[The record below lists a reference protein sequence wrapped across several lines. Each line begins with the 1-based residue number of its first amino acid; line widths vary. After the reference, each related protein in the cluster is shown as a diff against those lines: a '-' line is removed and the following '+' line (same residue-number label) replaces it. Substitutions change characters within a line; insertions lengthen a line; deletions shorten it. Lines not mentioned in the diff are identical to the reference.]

1 MKNFDPTKLKK
12 VAEQRRAM
20 LRKIAEQDEAV
31 IAQGKHCQALL
42 HSTSPSDEAGVAA
55 LASARTRMDLLQ
67 IQAAK
72 LPEELQAICGDLRA
86 EIKTLKSTFATTFN
100 DLHIAEGQRF
110 AEHLAPFV
118 SDLGTREEMKRM
130 AFDHLPIC
138 TELHDVRHFGLTALD
153 RDTDLDMEVD
163 FALKAIDRL
172 NAYLANSKN

>member
-1 MKNFDPTKLKK
+1 MKNFDPTNLKK

-42 HSTSPSDEAGVAA
+42 HSTSPNDEAGVAA

-86 EIKTLKSTFATTFN
+86 EIKTLKSNFATTFN
-100 DLHIAEGQRF
+100 DLHVAEGQRF
-110 AEHLAPFV
+110 AEHITLFV
-118 SDLGTREEMKRM
+118 SDPGMREEMRRM
-130 AFDHLPIC
+130 AFDYLPVC
-138 TELHDVRHFGLTALD
+138 TDLHDVRHFGFAPLSDDSGLD
-153 RDTDLDMEVD
+153 GDVA
-163 FALKAIDRL
+163 FALRAIDCL
-172 NAYLANSKN
+172 NAYLVKTK